1 MWSIRPLI
9 SSLKKKRNKQ
19 KHSDTVQCAA
29 AENDVCAGRSSA
41 ETSGY
46 TVVSKCR
53 NGIIVRS
60 SVPRVSGSVPPVV
73 LIQPREQIS
82 QLPPIE
88 ALELAIE
95 LERVALELEL
105 GALRVLF
112 QEFKYSVKKIF
123 WSA

>member
-1 MWSIRPLI
+1 M
-9 SSLKKKRNKQ
+9 
-19 KHSDTVQCAA
+19 
-29 AENDVCAGRSSA
+29 
-41 ETSGY
+41 
-46 TVVSKCR
+46 
-53 NGIIVRS
+53 RS

-123 WSA
+123 WSAVGTLSLLMVFFRVHGFLVLPGVN